1 MEETMN
7 RSLIAYEPAVAS
19 VFDEMEN
26 LMNGFWT
33 GARAGLSRGASR
45 VPAVDIREE
54 KDRYVLEA
62 ELPGLTEKDVEL
74 KIEDGILTMQ
84 SKVEEKCEERKE
96 GWLLRERSRA
106 SFSRAFSL
114 PRDVDAEAI
123 KATFRNGLLEIEVPK
138 SPAAREKK
146 IEIKVA

>member
-1 MEETMN
+1 MN

-33 GARAGLSRGASR
+33 GARAGLARGASR

-54 KDRYVLEA
+54 KERYVLEA

-74 KIEDGILTMQ
+74 KVEDGILTLQ
-84 SKVEEKCEERKE
+84 SKVEEKREERKE

-114 PRDVDAEAI
+114 PRDVDAESI
-123 KATFRNGLLEIEVPK
+123 KATFRNGLLEVEVPK
-138 SPAAREKK
+138 SAAAREKK